1 MPKCDRRCPA
11 EAKIT
16 LAYGPHHYCAE
27 HFMDFFEHRVT
38 KTVRKFKLL
47 KRGEKVGIGVSGG
60 KDSLAL
66 AYLLGKY
73 YAKSNELLALMIDEG
88 IEGYRDAALKVAKK
102 YCDEWKIPYQVVKL
116 KDRFGYSTTDVVGK
130 INAKPSI
137 GTSCAFCGSFRRTVM
152 NEFAVREKCDKFA
165 TGHNLDDE
173 AQSVLMNL
181 FSNQMAKM
189 AWLGPMAGAA
199 AGFTGE
205 GLFVKRIKPLY
216 ECPEK
221 EIIAFDAFKGIEHYS
236 EECCPFSWM
245 AKRNHVREML
255 NNLEDQFPGTKFSTV
270 KWLQELKPYLQ
281 DFKPEGKLR
290 KCAECGNPTGTKICR
305 PCMQVKILDA
315 VKSLRPKK
323 APATKGNGLTC
334 VETKGLGAASTAV
347 SAAKN
352 SFKRFRGIE

>member
-1 MPKCDRRCPA
+1 MPKCNRRCAA

-27 HFMDFFEHRVT
+27 HFTDFFEHPVT

-88 IEGYRDAALKVAKK
+88 IEGYRDVALRVAKK

-116 KDRFGYSTTDVVGK
+116 KDRFGYSTTEVVHK
-130 INAKPSI
+130 INAQPSL

-152 NEFAVREKCDKFA
+152 NEWAREQGCDKFA

-173 AQSVLMNL
+173 AQSVLMNV
-181 FSNQMAKM
+181 FSNNLPKM
-189 AWLGPMAGAA
+189 AWLGPMTGAE
-199 AGFTGE
+199 GFDGN
-205 GLFVKRIKPLY
+205 GLFVKRVKPLY

-255 NNLEDQFPGTKFSTV
+255 NHFEDQFPGTKFTVV
-270 KWLQELKPYLQ
+270 KWLQDLKPHLEDVKPAGRLQ
-281 DFKPEGKLR
+281 A
-290 KCAECGNPTGTKICR
+290 CTACGSPSNSPLCR
-305 PCMQVKILDA
+305 PCSMVKLLDA
-315 VKSLRPKK
+315 VKAAPRK
-323 APATKGNGLTC
+323 AVAAKGGPTC
-334 VETKGLGAASTAV
+334 AETKGLHDREFV
-347 SAAKN
+347 
-352 SFKRFRGIE
+352 